1 MAYSIHQKTQNSE
14 YNSYFTKR
22 RYIKELN
29 EHVLV
34 KYGVVSSRM
43 PIVQFAYNCEP
54 CGLAL
59 EYPIYIDWT
68 ITAEAGAEPR
78 DDETAG
84 EFDERIF
91 VGKTGIYEYEA
102 GGKGGIYKFA
112 VPLNVRFTG
121 DFAIDNH

>member
-1 MAYSIHQKTQNSE
+1 MIKMTTKKLIRIDLTLFIVILLLEIFFSLGASAS
-14 YNSYFTKR
+14 SY
-22 RYIKELN
+22 I
-29 EHVLV
+29 
-34 KYGVVSSRM
+34 
-43 PIVQFAYNCEP
+43 IQFAYNCEP

-112 VPLNVRFTG
+112 VPLNVRFTC